1 MAAVTWLMLFSLG
14 ASWFCFTPMIVTMM
28 EELGM
33 TLEQVGFL
41 VALVPLALVILCIPG
56 GMFADRFG
64 IRPTVVI
71 GCLIMGVFGLLRGFS
86 TSFPMLAVTMF
97 LCGVGYAIAYPNL
110 PKVTGLWFPYKEYA
124 IASGIMF
131 TGMEVGIAS
140 SFILTPTVLL
150 PLSGSWQGVFIAVGI
165 LALAMTLIWLLLA
178 KERPDNL
185 AAGHSKDSRPRQSE
199 GVPFRKSISAVLR
212 NKHMW
217 IVMLTCLFLLA
228 PQIGLLGFLSTMLEL
243 KGTDPTTAGLITSMI
258 SWFMIPGSFI
268 TPMIS
273 DRMKVRKPFIWATSI
288 LAAIAIYFA
297 GTVTG
302 TALWISVIVYG
313 FLIGS
318 MAPIIL
324 SMPVEIMGASY
335 SATAGGFTLVGG
347 YFGAMIAPW
356 LAGYLSTTTGSFLPA
371 VIMCTI
377 LTGLEA
383 VCGLMLKETGSK
395 HQPTTSSSS

>member
-28 EELGM
+28 AELGI
-33 TLEQVGFL
+33 TFEQVGFL

-56 GMFADRFG
+56 GMLADRFG
-64 IRPTVVI
+64 IRPTVLT
-71 GCLIMGVFGLLRGFS
+71 GCLIMGIFGVLRGFS
-86 TSFPMLAVTMF
+86 TSFPTLAITMF
-97 LCGVGYAIAYPNL
+97 LTGTGYAIAYPNL
-110 PKVTGLWFPYKEYA
+110 PKVTGLWFPHREYA
-124 IASGIMF
+124 LASGIMF

-140 SFILTPTVLL
+140 SFILTPNVFL
-150 PLSGSWQGVFIAVGI
+150 PLTGSWQGVFIVVGVLV
-165 LALAMTLIWLLLA
+165 LATTFVWLLLA
-178 KERPDNL
+178 KERPNSPSSGQ
-185 AAGHSKDSRPRQSE
+185 AKDPQLGKGQ
-199 GVPFRKSISAVLR
+199 GVAFRESVSAVLK

-243 KGTDPTTAGLITSMI
+243 KGTDSATAGLITSMI

-273 DRMKVRKPFIWATSI
+273 DRLKVRKPFIWGTSI
-288 LAAIAIYFA
+288 FA
-297 GTVTG
+297 MIVLYLTGTVTG
-302 TALWISVIVYG
+302 TVLWISVIVYG

-324 SMPVEIMGASY
+324 SMPVEIMGPSY
-335 SATAGGFTLVGG
+335 SATAGGLTLVGG
-347 YFGAMIAPW
+347 YIGAMIAPW
-356 LAGYLSTTTGSFLPA
+356 LAGYLSTATGSFLPA
-371 VIMCTI
+371 ITMCTI

-395 HQPTTSSSS
+395 HQSTTASSQ